1 MMSLKSK
8 LMHALKKRETLSVD
22 VDGEPVDLGVPA
34 DLLTDLG
41 ATVWLA
47 VMSNM
52 VREQG
57 RVETTDQT
65 AALMLTFIGKMTD
78 EMAALEQD
86 KPGGGAVFWEGL
98 KWICPALGIEL
109 KGDELKGIHPVYRPR
124 LRKHARG
131 RAARQR

>member
-1 MMSLKSK
+1 MSLKSK
-8 LMHALKKRETLSVD
+8 LSQVFKKRETLSVD

-52 VREQG
+52 AREQG
-57 RVETTDQT
+57 RVETADQT
-65 AALMLTFIGKMTD
+65 SALMLAFIGKMTD

-86 KPGGGAVFWEGL
+86 KPGGGAVFWEGM
-98 KWICPALGIEL
+98 KWIAPALGLEIKQGGEL
-109 KGDELKGIHPVYRPR
+109 KGVHPVFRPR
-124 LRKHARG
+124 LRKHAGG
-131 RAARQR
+131 RTGKSR